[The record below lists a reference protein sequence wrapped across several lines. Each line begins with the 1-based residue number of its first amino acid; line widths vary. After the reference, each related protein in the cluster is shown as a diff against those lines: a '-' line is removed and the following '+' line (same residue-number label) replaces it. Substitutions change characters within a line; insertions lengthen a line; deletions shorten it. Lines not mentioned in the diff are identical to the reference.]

1 MGARDDSGDIKKMY
15 TCSLHMRASVGA
27 LKHPFSGWWGGGGGG
42 SGGGAW
48 AHTSVFFR
56 SM

>member
-15 TCSLHMRASVGA
+15 TCSLYMRASVGA